1 MLTIMT
7 VQVALEIELVAED
20 FATNVAPIL
29 APPRLTELPV
39 LRAGK
44 KGSHIRSR
52 G

>member
-29 APPRLTELPV
+29 PPPRLTTLPV
-39 LRAGK
+39 LRAEK
-44 KGSHIRSR
+44 KGSRIRSR